1 MLYTLVTSSSIVV
14 ISLLFGASLLVAWR
28 EFGLQ
33 RHVALWA
40 LSFMA
45 AAVGHGLRIAG
56 SLWVAQQGLLA
67 MLACHAS
74 IASFALLAWGFR
86 LRVQRDSR
94 LVIGCWLLSLLLITA
109 VWYGQLAEWR
119 TFSRIGTAAVDA
131 LMIAIVLATLR
142 RTRGTARILQGYL
155 LLYGLYIISV
165 GITAWLARPG
175 GTLSNDVF
183 IMVLSIGTPTGMIG
197 SGILTLL
204 IVSADLAAE
213 LRRQARTDALT
224 GLLNRRGL
232 EEQAEAL
239 LSGAARQQPLAVA
252 IADLDHFK
260 AINDRL
266 GHAAGDDVLRRFALH
281 LREALGSQGLAG
293 RLGGEEFVLL
303 LPGFSG
309 DAAYQLIDALRAGV
323 PSRFTASHPQLEQVS
338 ASFGIALLEP
348 GDSWS
353 ATLARADAALYRAKH
368 AGRNRVLLD
377 DQTANQALA

>member
-1 MLYTLVTSSSIVV
+1 MLSTLVTSSSIVF
-14 ISLLFGASLLVAWR
+14 ISLLFGAGLLVAWR

-56 SLWVAQQGLLA
+56 GLWVAQQGLLA

-86 LRVQRDSR
+86 LRAQRDSR
-94 LVIGCWLLSLLLITA
+94 LVLGCWLASLLVITA

-131 LMIAIVLATLR
+131 FMVAIILATLR
-142 RTRGTARILQGYL
+142 HSRGTARLLQGYL
-155 LLYGLYIISV
+155 ALYGLYIASV
-165 GITAWLARPG
+165 GVTAWLARPG
-175 GTLSNDVF
+175 GMLGNDVF
-183 IMVLSIGTPTGMIG
+183 IIVLSIGTPTGMIG

-232 EEQAEAL
+232 EERAEEL
-239 LSGAARQQPLAVA
+239 LAEPRRPSALAVV

-260 AINDRL
+260 SINDRL

-281 LREALGSQGLAG
+281 LRETLGARGLAG

-303 LPGFSG
+303 LA
-309 DAAYQLIDALRAGV
+309 DCTAEAAYGLVDTLRAGV
-323 PSRFTASHPQLEQVS
+323 PARFTASHPELEQVS
-338 ASFGIALLEP
+338 ASFGIALVQP
-348 GDSWS
+348 GQSWS
-353 ATLARADAALYRAKH
+353 ATLARADAALYRAKR

-377 DQTANQALA
+377 ESEVPA